1 MMNPL
6 LPVYERADLAFE
18 RGEGCN
24 LYTAEGRRYL
34 DFAAG
39 IAVAAFGHANPRLV
53 KALSEQAQKIWIV
66 SNTVRIPAAERNAKR
81 LTELTF
87 ADTVFFQNSGVEAWE
102 LGVKL
107 VRHYFWAKGE
117 AHKNRIITC
126 KGNFHGRTIAAISAV
141 KTEKMVKGF
150 APLLDGFDQ
159 VEFNSLDALEAAIT
173 PNTAAIHFE
182 PVQGE
187 GGLAVG
193 SLEYLKDARALCDK
207 YGLLLY
213 LDEIQCGMGRTGKL
227 FAHEWADITPDVMCV
242 AKGFGGGFP
251 VAACLATEAV
261 GSSMTVGS
269 HGSTYGCNPLAM
281 AVVEEI
287 LALVSEP
294 GFLPHINRVSD
305 YLTNKLE
312 VLVKAHPKKLL
323 ERRGLGLMQGLK
335 CSFDPLVLL
344 RAARER
350 GLMTVGAGE
359 NVLRLL
365 PPLIVSEKEVDE
377 AVDIL
382 SVSLENLPA

>member
-6 LPVYERADLAFE
+6 LPIYERADLAFE
-18 RGEGCN
+18 RGEGCY
-24 LYTAEGRRYL
+24 LYTAEGKKYL

-39 IAVAAFGHANPRLV
+39 IAVAAFGHAPPRLV
-53 KALSEQAQKIWIV
+53 KALTAQAQKLWIV
-66 SNTVRIPAAERNAKR
+66 SNTVRIPGAERAAKR

-102 LGVKL
+102 LGVKM

-126 KGNFHGRTIAAISAV
+126 KGNFHGRTMAAISAV

-159 VEFNSLDALEAAIT
+159 VEFNSLEALKAAIT
-173 PNTAAIHFE
+173 PHTAAIHFE
-182 PVQGE
+182 PIQGE

-193 SLEYLKDARALCDK
+193 TLEYLRGARALCDEH
-207 YGLLLY
+207 GLLLY
-213 LDEIQCGMGRTGKL
+213 LDEVQCGMGRTGKL
-227 FAHEWADITPDVMCV
+227 FAHEWAGITPDIMCV

-251 VAACLATEAV
+251 VAACLATEEV
-261 GSSMTVGS
+261 GKSMTVGS

-281 AVVEEI
+281 AVVEEV
-287 LALVSEP
+287 LAMVSEP
-294 GFLPHINRVSD
+294 DFLPHIQRVGA
-305 YLTNKLE
+305 YLTSKLNA
-312 VLVKAHPKKLL
+312 LVKAYPKQLL

-335 CSFDPLVLL
+335 CNFDPLNLL

-350 GLMTVGAGE
+350 GLMTVGAGD

-365 PPLIVSEKEVDE
+365 PPLIVTEKEVDE

-382 SVSLENLPA
+382 ATSLENLSA